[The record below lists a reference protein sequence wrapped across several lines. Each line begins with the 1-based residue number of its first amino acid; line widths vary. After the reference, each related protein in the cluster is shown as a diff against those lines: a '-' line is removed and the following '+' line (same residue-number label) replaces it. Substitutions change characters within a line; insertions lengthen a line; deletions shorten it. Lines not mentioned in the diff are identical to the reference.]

1 MARVIVLDASTL
13 IALQDDSDAH
23 HPWAQDLFQSTLD
36 AEFAMSA
43 VTYAECLVQPIKVS
57 RAEIQERNR
66 ETLGVNLLAI
76 DEFRARAIAEVRVNT
91 NLRMPD
97 AIVLSEALRFGHLAT
112 ADATLARAARTAGL
126 KVYSP
131 A

>member
-1 MARVIVLDASTL
+1 MARVIVLDASAL
-13 IALQDDSDAH
+13 IALQDDSDSN
-23 HPWAQDLFQSTLD
+23 HPWAQDLFRSTLD
-36 AEFAMSA
+36 ANFAMPA
-43 VTYAECLVQPIKVS
+43 VTYAECLVHPIKIG
-57 RAEIQERNR
+57 RADIQDKNR
-66 ETLGVNLLAI
+66 ESLGINLLAT
-76 DEFRARAIAEVRVNT
+76 DEDRTRTIAEVRVST

-112 ADATLARAARTAGL
+112 ADAQLAKTARDAGL